1 MSRRVKDTM
10 KKRAYVC
17 TCGADLVD
25 YRWTSD
31 PLPTC
36 PKEGCNL
43 EMHED
48 FGQFGLAP
56 FVVGDDI
63 PGGLEVKHGIC
74 NPDGSPRKYYSK
86 SEIRRAASEAGYTIF
101 GETPKP
107 NSRVTEQRWAE
118 AERTGRGFI

>member
-1 MSRRVKDTM
+1 MARVKDIM

-17 TCGADLVD
+17 SCGADLVD
-25 YRWTSD
+25 YRWESD

-36 PKEGCNL
+36 PKEGCGK

-56 FVVGDDI
+56 SVIGDDI
-63 PGGLEVKHGIC
+63 PGGYEVKHGIC
-74 NPDGSPRKYYSK
+74 NPDGTPRKFYSK
-86 SEIRRAASEAGYTIF
+86 SELRRAAWENGWTIS

-107 NSRVTEQRWAE
+107 NPRITERRWQE
-118 AERTGRGFI
+118 AEKKGRTWI